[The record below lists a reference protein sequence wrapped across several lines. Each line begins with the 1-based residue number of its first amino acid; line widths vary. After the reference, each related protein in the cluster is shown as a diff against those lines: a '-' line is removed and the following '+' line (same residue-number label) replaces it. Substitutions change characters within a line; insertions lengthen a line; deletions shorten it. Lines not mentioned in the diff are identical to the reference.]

1 MQSHVFISSDPQA
14 HMAHLQAC
22 AALGVESI
30 DLHQVGSDQESV
42 IDVFGAQMLPA
53 LRRTA

>member
-14 HMAHLQAC
+14 HVAHLQAC

-30 DLHQVGSDQESV
+30 DLHQVGSDQEGF
-42 IDVFGAQMLPA
+42 IDVFGGQVLPA
-53 LRRTA
+53 LRRRA